1 VPTSHLYD
9 LQQVDVALVAVRAHR
24 QNLNDGTPQH
34 VTAALVADRLRAVQ
48 QEAAAAQARLRA
60 LELEI
65 QAVQAKRAK
74 LEADM
79 YSGRIGNPKELAAMH
94 EDVSALGRH
103 KAHLEDE
110 VLGLLEQAE
119 DLDRQQ
125 REAQDELTAAEADLV
140 RTLDEYRRGV
150 ETTDQEIAALT
161 TRRQHVAAQVDEDL
175 IRRYDRLR
183 EQKGGVAVV
192 AVRSG
197 VCDGCHVAV
206 PHRVVSRLE
215 RDPDLI
221 AACDRCGR
229 LLVVLP

>member
-1 VPTSHLYD
+1 VPTAHLYE
-9 LQQVDVALVAVRAHR
+9 LQQVDLALGTTLADR
-24 QNLNDGTPQH
+24 QHLNDGAAQRT
-34 VTAALVADRLRAVQ
+34 TAALVADRLQAIR
-48 QEAAAAQARLRA
+48 QEAAAVQSRLRA

-65 QAVQAKRAK
+65 QSVQAKRAK

-119 DLDRQQ
+119 DLDRRE
-125 REAQDELTAAEADLV
+125 REAQAELDTAEADLA
-140 RTLDEYRRGV
+140 RTLDEYRRAV
-150 ETTDQEIAALT
+150 EAADQKIAALT
-161 TRRQHVAAQVDEDL
+161 ARREHVASQVDEGL
-175 IRRYDRLR
+175 IRRYERLR

-197 VCDGCHVAV
+197 VCDGCHVAI
-206 PHRVVSRLE
+206 PDRLVSRLE

-221 AACDRCGR
+221 AACDGCGR
-229 LLVVLP
+229 ILVILP